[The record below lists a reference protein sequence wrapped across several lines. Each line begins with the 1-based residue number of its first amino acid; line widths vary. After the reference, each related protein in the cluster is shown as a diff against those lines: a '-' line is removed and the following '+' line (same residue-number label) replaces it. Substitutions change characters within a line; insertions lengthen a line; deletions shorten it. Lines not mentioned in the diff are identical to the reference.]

1 MADHTAPQ
9 EEGPRRA
16 PGAPGPPPQHAARA
30 WAVPPPIAAVAL
42 AGARPHPVPGSRATA
57 RPPRRRDATAPRGG
71 SPLTVREAGPADLE
85 AALAMHRRCSRRT
98 LAMRYQGPPG
108 EADGYLRHLLSPH
121 FGRTLAVQAAG
132 GRLVA
137 LGHLLWDDDEAEAAL
152 LVEDAWQRRGLG
164 TDLLRQLLAAAAG
177 MGYRSVYVVTRSLD
191 AAMVA
196 TVRTAGVPLDYRVEG
211 ATLVVTAHL
220 DERRTAAAGPAGPH

>member
-1 MADHTAPQ
+1 MADHTAPT

-16 PGAPGPPPQHAARA
+16 PAAPGPYT
-30 WAVPPPIAAVAL
+30 IAAVAR
-42 AGARPHPVPGSRATA
+42 AGARPHPLPACCPGA
-57 RPPRRRDATAPRGG
+57 RPPRRRDATGPRNA
-71 SPLTVREAGPADLE
+71 SPLAFREAGPEDYD
-85 AALAMHRRCSRRT
+85 AALAMHRRCSRST

-121 FGRTLAVQAAG
+121 FGRTLAVQTAG

-137 LGHLLWDDDEAEAAL
+137 LGHLLWDDAEAEVAL

-164 TDLLRQLLAAAAG
+164 TDLLRRLLAMAAG
-177 MGYRSVYVVTRSLD
+177 MGYGSVYVVTRSLD
-191 AAMVA
+191 AAMGA
-196 TVRTAGVPLDYRVEG
+196 TLRGAGVPLEYQVEG

-220 DERRTAAAGPAGPH
+220 DELLIPAAGRAGCH

>member
-1 MADHTAPQ
+1 M
-9 EEGPRRA
+9 
-16 PGAPGPPPQHAARA
+16 
-30 WAVPPPIAAVAL
+30 AL
-42 AGARPHPVPGSRATA
+42 AGTRPHPVPASRATA

-121 FGRTLAVQAAG
+121 FGRTLAVQTAG

-164 TDLLRQLLAAAAG
+164 TDLLRRLLATAAG

-191 AAMVA
+191 AAMAA

-220 DERRTAAAGPAGPH
+220 DERATAAAGPAGP

>member
-1 MADHTAPQ
+1 MADHTEPT

-16 PGAPGPPPQHAARA
+16 PATPGPYT
-30 WAVPPPIAAVAL
+30 IAAVAR
-42 AGARPHPVPGSRATA
+42 AGGRAHPAPDCRPGA
-57 RPPRRRDATAPRGG
+57 RPPRRRDATRPRAAG
-71 SPLTVREAGPADLE
+71 PFTVREAGPGDHD

-98 LAMRYQGPPG
+98 LGMRYQGPPD

-121 FGRTLAVQAAG
+121 FGRTLAVQTAG

-137 LGHLLWDDDEAEAAL
+137 LGHLLWDGDEAEVAL

-164 TDLLRQLLAAAAG
+164 TDLLRRLLAMAAG
-177 MGYRSVYVVTRSLD
+177 LGYASVYVVTRALD
-191 AAMVA
+191 AAMAA
-196 TVRTAGVPLDYRVEG
+196 TVRKAGVPLEYQVDG

-220 DERRTAAAGPAGPH
+220 DERLIPAAGPAGLR